1 MRRSYFKVKNNG
13 AGKSRAAKIFSFDH
27 RPSVGCAKRRCLP
40 PRLYNGVGGKRPI
53 FPHTPV
59 ISFGKRWAC
68 VHFRNR
74 RRISYE
80 FYGKFRT
87 RVRAVL
93 IFTPPTA
100 PIFCRFKRPLSFAY
114 RVRNLFHTILF
125 IGNHPAHAPHSPFR
139 RGPRGTFP
147 DVFFLNARN
156 RPVGNFPLRFKHSG
170 SQRIELVCSSLF
182 WFIGLPSS
190 ARLPPI
196 SMFTYIISDVSALV
210 NTLFKNFS
218 QNM

>member
-1 MRRSYFKVKNNG
+1 MNFTANFAPVCARSLFLLLRPPRFSAASSALYPLRTASETFFTRSSLSEITLRTPRIPRSAVE
-13 AGKSRAAKIFSFDH
+13 RAA
-27 RPSVGCAKRRCLP
+27 L
-40 PRLYNGVGGKRPI
+40 
-53 FPHTPV
+53 
-59 ISFGKRWAC
+59 
-68 VHFRNR
+68 
-74 RRISYE
+74 
-80 FYGKFRT
+80 FRT
-87 RVRAVL
+87 
-93 IFTPPTA
+93 
-100 PIFCRFKRPLSFAY
+100 S
-114 RVRNLFHTILF
+114 
-125 IGNHPAHAPHSPFR
+125 
-139 RGPRGTFP
+139 
-147 DVFFLNARN
+147 FFLNARN